1 MQQKLFIYF
10 LPQEAGAFRN
20 NRKETA
26 KATAKTEKYVCYIFT
41 DNICS
46 VCNPMQVII
55 FCKSASIL

>member
-20 NRKETA
+20 NIA

-46 VCNPMQVII
+46 VCNPMQVVI
-55 FCKSASIL
+55 FCKNVLAL